1 MNTWAEK
8 SRTSDRGAATHN
20 PAHAA
25 AVAEIETITA
35 DYCKGAAE
43 RSSADV
49 DLLPPTSTPLDRAA
63 GMMMLA
69 DARRSIAHCYQITGV
84 PLGILSVGEQTWWAR
99 LPHTMRRTH
108 LEAYFN
114 LPRGS

>member
-1 MNTWAEK
+1 MM
-8 SRTSDRGAATHN
+8 HN

-63 GMMMLA
+63 GMVGLEA
-69 DARRSIAHCYQITGV
+69 ARTYIAQRYQISGV
-84 PLGILSVGEQTWWAR
+84 PLGMGDAGEQAWWGRSSHA
-99 LPHTMRRTH
+99 MRRTH